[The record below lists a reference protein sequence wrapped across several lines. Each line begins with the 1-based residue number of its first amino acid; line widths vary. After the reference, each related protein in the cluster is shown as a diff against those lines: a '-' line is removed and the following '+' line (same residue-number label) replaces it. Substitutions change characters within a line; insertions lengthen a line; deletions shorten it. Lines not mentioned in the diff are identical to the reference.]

1 MSNPIKHTV
10 PDSTLP
16 TFFGTAV
23 SSWTLST
30 APADPW
36 SKVGRYSWTWPM
48 QEKLTVYLKS
58 EGKKSKLNNNAMKGE
73 LIKLAT
79 SMS

>member
-1 MSNPIKHTV
+1 
-10 PDSTLP
+10 
-16 TFFGTAV
+16 
-23 SSWTLST
+23 
-30 APADPW
+30 
-36 SKVGRYSWTWPM
+36 M